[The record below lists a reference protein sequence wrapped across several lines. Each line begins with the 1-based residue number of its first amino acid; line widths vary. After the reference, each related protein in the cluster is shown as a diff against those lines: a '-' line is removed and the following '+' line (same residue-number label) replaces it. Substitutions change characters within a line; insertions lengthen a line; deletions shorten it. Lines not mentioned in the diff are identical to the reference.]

1 MPQKRDLR
9 VQKTYSA
16 LFCAFQNL
24 LREKNFEDITVT
36 ELCDHALIRTAT
48 FYKHFPDKYTF
59 ASFMLCELRQEYY
72 KTALQTPLASE
83 EDFYLNLVRASFAFL
98 QEHQT
103 LVQALNADSMMS
115 TIALTTSDNLRNEL
129 IFHLTKNQQSGQ
141 DLAASPAL
149 TAEIFIGS
157 VNQLGR
163 WWLSHPNEISL
174 SALVEQLRPF
184 VRRLLNG

>member
-1 MPQKRDLR
+1 MTQKRDLR

-16 LFCAFQNL
+16 LFRAFQDL
-24 LREKNFEDITVT
+24 LREKSFDDITVT
-36 ELCDHALIRTAT
+36 ELCDRALIRTAT
-48 FYKHFPDKYTF
+48 FYKHFPDKYAF
-59 ASFMLCELRQEYY
+59 ASFMLCELRQAYY
-72 KTALQTPLASE
+72 KAALQTPHASE
-83 EDFYLNLVRASFAFL
+83 EDFYLNLVRASFTFL

-103 LVQALNADSMMS
+103 LVRSLNADSMMS
-115 TIALTTSDNLRNEL
+115 TIALTSSDSLRSEL

-157 VNQLGR
+157 VNQVGR
-163 WWLSHPNEISL
+163 WWLSHPNELSL
-174 SALVEQLRPF
+174 PTLVEQLRPF